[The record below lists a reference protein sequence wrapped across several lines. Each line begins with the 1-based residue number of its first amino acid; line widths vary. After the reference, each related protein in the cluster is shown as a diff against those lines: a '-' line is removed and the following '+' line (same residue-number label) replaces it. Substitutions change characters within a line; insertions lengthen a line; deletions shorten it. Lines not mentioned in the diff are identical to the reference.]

1 MNDVQGYCCFLQF
14 VMLILIISA
23 LYIIYVSIPHAE
35 SLVGKRLYTLEV
47 ICNEVLALII
57 AGLIAGLQFYQG
69 LMVEP
74 VLMCIEAIVLIAAI
88 YRMVLT
94 HRNYGN
100 ALKEESNG
108 IKMSS

>member
-1 MNDVQGYCCFLQF
+1 M
-14 VMLILIISA
+14 ISA

-57 AGLIAGLQFYQG
+57 AGLIAGLQFYKG